1 MFLRLA
7 CTPSDSNEG
16 LFCKSKINSHGIYVV
31 KTKTCSEGFS
41 KSKKSRCTT
50 VNSHVN
56 SSESNDLNT
65 YNRDNFIGNANIP
78 RINVHTELSS
88 NELVTFQ
95 NETDTDSSTSI
106 NEKNMDD
113 NTASEEIASHQNS
126 TGVNDHTC
134 DENGINLLDK

>member
-7 CTPSDSNEG
+7 CTLSDSNEG
-16 LFCKSKINSHGIYVV
+16 LFCKSKINSHDIYVV
-31 KTKTCSEGFS
+31 KTKTWSEAFS
-41 KSKKSRCTT
+41 KSNKSRCTT
-50 VNSHVN
+50 LTSNVNI
-56 SSESNDLNT
+56 SESNDLNT

-106 NEKNMDD
+106 NEKNVDD
-113 NTASEEIASHQNS
+113 NIASKEIASHQNS
-126 TGVNDHTC
+126 TGVIDHTC
-134 DENGINLLDK
+134 D